1 VPNQDLKFV
10 LTKLRTARSLNLLIL
25 LATMQLLLPT
35 PITSGPNRST
45 SKSVALVQMLMEVAM
60 PVTLLHVVVAKLD
73 AVVVACKAAALAARP
88 TSQRMLVE
96 VAFSREVASPVQ

>member
-1 VPNQDLKFV
+1 
-10 LTKLRTARSLNLLIL
+10 
-25 LATMQLLLPT
+25 
-35 PITSGPNRST
+35 
-45 SKSVALVQMLMEVAM
+45 MLMEVAM

-73 AVVVACKAAALAARP
+73 AVVVACKAAALAVRP